1 MRAKAAVVLRPGG
14 PHTKFLN
21 YLVTGTLPIA
31 EGNAVLILDRVAHKR
46 QTGSLAILA
55 LWKVVA

>member
-14 PHTKFLN
+14 AHTKFLN
-21 YLVTGTLPIA
+21 YLGTGTLPIA

-46 QTGSLAILA
+46 QTWA
-55 LWKVVA
+55 L